1 MSLSLFASGLSWRR
15 AALPGLTA
23 ALLAGACSDNAGRPV
38 TGALQRPEASAAGI
52 ALTPDV
58 APMAAAHKANP
69 ADPAAAIAYAQALR
83 ASGAKREALA
93 VLDQAA
99 AAAKG
104 TGPDRRLQ
112 LERGLL
118 ALDVG
123 EPAKAEKL
131 LRAAYNAKAPDWR
144 LHSGLGAALASRG
157 RQQEAQL
164 QFAKALALA
173 PDQPSVLNNLALSFA
188 LDGKVADAERLL
200 RKAQRASAR
209 PPQVQQNLAL
219 VLGLAGRWDEARA
232 LGEATLPPAKAGD
245 NVAYLQR
252 LSGAKASAAQ
262 ASASLPQPTYR
273 LGAPADG
280 R

>member
-1 MSLSLFASGLSWRR
+1 MSRLSLTALNLR
-15 AALPGLTA
+15 AAQPALAA
-23 ALLAGACSDNAGRPV
+23 ALLLLSACSENAGRPV
-38 TGALQRPEASAAGI
+38 TGALERPEASAPSI
-52 ALTPDV
+52 ALGPDV

-69 ADPAAAIAYAQALR
+69 ADAAAALAYAQALR
-83 ASGAKREALA
+83 ASGAKREAMA
-93 VLDQAA
+93 VLDRAA

-112 LERGLL
+112 LERGLM

-173 PDQPSVLNNLALSFA
+173 PDHPSVLNNLALSYA

-200 RKAQRASAR
+200 RKAQRTSAR

-219 VLGLAGRWDEARA
+219 VLGLAGKWDEARTLA
-232 LGEATLPPAKAGD
+232 EAALPPAKAGD

-273 LGAPADG
+273 LGASSDG